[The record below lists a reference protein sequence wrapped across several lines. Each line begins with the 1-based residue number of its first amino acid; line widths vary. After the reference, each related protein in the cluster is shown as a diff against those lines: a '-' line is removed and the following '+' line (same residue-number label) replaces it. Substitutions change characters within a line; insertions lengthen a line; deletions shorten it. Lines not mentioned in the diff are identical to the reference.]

1 VTLKSVLI
9 VLVILALPVSGAGAF
24 DGELKG
30 LVVGGGLGIGMSVID
45 QDVNEA
51 SLGGLTRFG
60 PAYDLR
66 IGVGASESIALLLS
80 LRGSWIR
87 YDTQRTDNSDVLHGT
102 LGIGMVQYFKN
113 GRSQWYSTGQLGIA
127 YFSLV
132 EEDVDALTGFG
143 FAAGLGYQWRQNLG
157 AEVLIG
163 YESTDTQ
170 IGTVNFGNSAFT
182 VRMQVVAV
190 AY

>member
-1 VTLKSVLI
+1 MKSILI
-9 VLVILALPVSGAGAF
+9 VLVILALPVSSAGAF

-30 LVVGGGLGIGMSVID
+30 LVAGGGLGFGMSMVD
-45 QDVNEA
+45 QDINGA

-113 GRSQWYSTGQLGIA
+113 GRSKWYSTGQLGVA

-143 FAAGLGYQWRQNLG
+143 FAAGLGYQWRQHLG

-170 IGTVNFGNSAFT
+170 IDTLNFGNSAFT
-182 VRMQVVAV
+182 VRVQVVAV